1 LRIIPQLSKSPG
13 GFAAKLAGGSGLM
26 NDRTLGGLDPAIVRQ
41 TLLDAA
47 DVAAAITLPRFR
59 SGLAVDNKQA
69 QGFDPVTE
77 ADREAELAIRE
88 LIGGRFPDHGIVG
101 EEWDAKDTSSEF
113 TWIIDPIDGT
123 RAFITGVPVW
133 GTLIGLMVGGKS
145 VAGLMA
151 QPFTGEVYLSLPG
164 EATYYRGDVRLPLKT
179 SGVTELSQAKMT
191 ATSPDLFF
199 RANRRDLRKQW
210 EAVSEAAL
218 TVRYGLDCYGYALV
232 AAGHID
238 LVVEAG
244 LKDVDIAPLIP
255 LIVNAGGVVTTW
267 DGGPAE
273 AGGNCLAAATP
284 ALHAAARALLAGAD
298 A

>member
-1 LRIIPQLSKSPG
+1 
-13 GFAAKLAGGSGLM
+13 M
-26 NDRTLGGLDPAIVRQ
+26 T
-41 TLLDAA
+41 
-47 DVAAAITLPRFR
+47 
-59 SGLAVDNKQA
+59 VDNKWS

-77 ADREAELAIRE
+77 ADREAERAIRD
-88 LIGGRFPDHGIVG
+88 LIGERFPDHAIVG
-101 EEWDAKDTSSEF
+101 EEWDAKATGSLF
-113 TWIIDPIDGT
+113 TWIVDPIDGT

-133 GTLIGLMVGGKS
+133 GTLIGLMVDGRA

-151 QPFTGEVYLSLPG
+151 QPFTGEVYIGLPG
-164 EATYYRGDVRLPLKT
+164 EAHYHRGADRRALRT
-179 SGVTELSQAKMT
+179 SPVTELKNAKLT

-199 RANRRDLRKQW
+199 RMGQDLSKPW
-210 EAVSEAAL
+210 AAVSENAL
-218 TVRYGLDCYGYALV
+218 TVRYGLDCYGYCLL

-255 LIVNAGGVVTTW
+255 IIVNAGGVVSSW

-284 ALHAAARALLAGAD
+284 ELHAAAMAALRE
-298 A
+298 